1 MPFLKNLTVLRLNLN
16 LKNFGP
22 SGFSAIV
29 NGIVPLKLSE
39 LQLEAS
45 INRVGV
51 SGANDLKLLLNS
63 QKNIKK
69 LTLVFE
75 ESYWGDMGG
84 KALGEGIAILKAVE
98 DLNIDVSF
106 NGMQDY
112 GSYEIAK

>member
-1 MPFLKNLTVLRLNLN
+1 MPFLKNLTVLRLNFN

-29 NGIVPLKLSE
+29 NGILPLNKLLE

-69 LTLVFE
+69 LTLNFV

-84 KALGEGIAILKAVE
+84 KALGEGIAIL
-98 DLNIDVSF
+98 
-106 NGMQDY
+106 
-112 GSYEIAK
+112 